1 MKRNVAESIWL
12 DEHGVCSAQH
22 LAEISG
28 LTHEELDGLI
38 ESGVIVPFDDTAV
51 SMSFHLRYVVT
62 ANIARRLRD
71 DFELDRTGVA
81 LAMTLIR
88 RIDELQEELN
98 ALRARF
104 DHANLCQD

>member
-1 MKRNVAESIWL
+1 MKRNVSEPIWL

-22 LAEISG
+22 LADMSG
-28 LTHEELDGLI
+28 LTNEELGELI
-38 ESGVIVPFDDTAV
+38 ESGVILPFDDTAL
-51 SMSFHLRYVVT
+51 SMSFQLRYIVT

-88 RIDELQEELN
+88 RIDELQAELDVM
-98 ALRARF
+98 RARF
-104 DHANLCQD
+104 L